1 MTRYGFRSAI
11 GAFFHGSLDTL
22 SARLPAGLRALESYP
37 GLGVFA
43 LTVFDFDASEVGA
56 YREFVA
62 SILVPPYAR
71 RGQELPHASFFPI
84 VLATT
89 SEASRAHAQER
100 WRLPK
105 LERCAQIDLK
115 LHAEG
120 AHAGLSIEGQRVLSL
135 EVGAEAQAPS
145 RRLYQCFSA
154 DLEGVH
160 RVDIAIEGALS
171 EHEDERGELELS
183 EHPLARSL
191 APLVEDLIPFREQV
205 MSAGEQRFTTLTLH
219 SPRRETA

>member
-11 GAFFHGSLDTL
+11 GAFFHGPLDAL

-37 GLGVFA
+37 SLGVFA

-62 SILVPPYAR
+62 SVLVPPHAR
-71 RGQELPHASFFPI
+71 QGCELPHASFFPI

-89 SEASRAHAQER
+89 TEASRAHAQER

-105 LERCAQIDLK
+105 LERCAQIELQ
-115 LHAEG
+115 LEAEG
-120 AHAGLSIEGQRVLSL
+120 ARAQLSL
-135 EVGAEAQAPS
+135 EGEQVLALRVGAEARAPS
-145 RRLYQCFSA
+145 SRLYQCFSA
-154 DLEGVH
+154 DFEGVH

-171 EHEDERGELELS
+171 EHEDERGELVLGS
-183 EHPLARSL
+183 HPLARSL
-191 APLVEDLIPFREQV
+191 APLVEDSIPFREQV

-219 SPRRETA
+219 TPRRETA